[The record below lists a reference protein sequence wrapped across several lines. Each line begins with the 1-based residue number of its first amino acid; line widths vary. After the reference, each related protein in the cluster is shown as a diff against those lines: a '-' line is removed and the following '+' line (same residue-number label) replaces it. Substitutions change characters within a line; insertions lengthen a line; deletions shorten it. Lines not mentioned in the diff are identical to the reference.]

1 MFSEYNKER
10 ENIPKWL
17 SFYSYDPVGSQWHH
31 QWQNLGPS
39 LNIDITQ
46 NEVQDF
52 LKNTLV
58 HALCSLYGKT
68 SKKYRKKYQPNLLL
82 HSYGIHTNCRESS
95 RQL

>member
-52 LKNTLV
+52 LK
-58 HALCSLYGKT
+58 K
-68 SKKYRKKYQPNLLL
+68 
-82 HSYGIHTNCRESS
+82 HSSTRIMQSVWKDI
-95 RQL
+95 